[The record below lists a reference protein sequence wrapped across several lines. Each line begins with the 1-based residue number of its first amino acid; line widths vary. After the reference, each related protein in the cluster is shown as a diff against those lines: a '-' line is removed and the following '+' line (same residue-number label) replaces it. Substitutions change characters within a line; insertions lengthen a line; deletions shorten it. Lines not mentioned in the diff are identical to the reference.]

1 MDGTI
6 ILIDI
11 QVVFVANVI
20 YIAHVSMTMWKEY
33 SCSYILIGHVT
44 EKVPDRSSGDLACD
58 SYELYKV
65 WDYIWWLI
73 HMWILFMV

>member
-20 YIAHVSMTMWKEY
+20 YSTCFNDYVKRIFMLI
-33 SCSYILIGHVT
+33 YILIGHVT

-65 WDYIWWLI
+65 WDYI
-73 HMWILFMV
+73 